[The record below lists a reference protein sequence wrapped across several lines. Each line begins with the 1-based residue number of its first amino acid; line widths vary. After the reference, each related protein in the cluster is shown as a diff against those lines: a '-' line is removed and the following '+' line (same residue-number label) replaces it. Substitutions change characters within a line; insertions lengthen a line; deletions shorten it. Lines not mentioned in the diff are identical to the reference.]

1 MTTWWLAIHRE
12 NTSYEELKH
21 RKVVAQGW
29 PHLGNLITLCALVG
43 AGEEDPFLQTVG
55 ALERIAYRNSPQ
67 VSRIMWDL
75 LSMRAGD
82 LVVGI
87 EGKTVK
93 GICELEKNGWES
105 YQHRSPEVY
114 NYAQTIGF
122 PVEWID
128 WNADVFGFTPTPPAE
143 GVQGV
148 RRLRNESQEVI
159 RAWQRYRRNK

>member
-1 MTTWWLAIHRE
+1 MTTWWLAIDQNQK
-12 NTSYEELKH
+12 NTSYEELQC

-29 PHLGNLITLCALVG
+29 PDLGDLLTFCALVG
-43 AGEEDPFLQTVG
+43 AGNNTFVQKVDVLART
-55 ALERIAYRNSPQ
+55 AYSNAPQ

-75 LSMRAGD
+75 LSMEAGD

-87 EGKTVK
+87 EGTTVK

-105 YQHRSPEVY
+105 YQHHSGY

-128 WNADVFGFTPTPPAE
+128 WDADVFGFTPTPPRQS
-143 GVQGV
+143 VQGV
-148 RRLRNESQEVI
+148 RRLRNESHEVI
-159 RAWQRYRRNK
+159 RAWREYRRNE